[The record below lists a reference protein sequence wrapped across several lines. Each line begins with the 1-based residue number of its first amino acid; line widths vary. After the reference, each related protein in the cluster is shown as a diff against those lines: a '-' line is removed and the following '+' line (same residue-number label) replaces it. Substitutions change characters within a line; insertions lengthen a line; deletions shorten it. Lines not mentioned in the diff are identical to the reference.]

1 MSRSAHPRP
10 WPAASLATIVSAVVA
25 TASIA
30 AEPPAPS
37 AVEFDIGSVP
47 QALTEQPGDVDQGKI
62 IMSTNALGNCV
73 ACHQI
78 SAMPDVDFQGNVGP
92 SLDGVAERYDEAH
105 LRGLVIDAKRTFD
118 GTIMPA
124 FYKNEG
130 YVRAGDGYTGKA
142 AEGTIPPIL
151 DAQQVED
158 VVAYLLTLKW

>member
-1 MSRSAHPRP
+1 MSRPAHPRP
-10 WPAASLATIVSAVVA
+10 WPVASLAVVVA
-25 TASIA
+25 IVAGMPSVA
-30 AEPPAPS
+30 AGPPAPS
-37 AVEFDIGSVP
+37 AIEFDAGSVS
-47 QALTEQPGDVDQGKI
+47 QALTEQPGDVDRGKVV
-62 IMSTNALGNCV
+62 MSTNSLGNCV
-73 ACHQI
+73 ACHQV

-92 SLDGVAERYDEAH
+92 SLDGVADRYDEAH
-105 LRGLVIDAKRTFD
+105 LRGMVMDAKRTFD